1 MSYEIQTVFNQIV
14 SLIPWYEFDKLV
26 LKYGGNYKVKSFKCK
41 QHFLTM
47 IFAQLTKRESLRG
60 IEICLSSQKN
70 KLYHMGFG
78 NCNISRNTISNANET
93 RDYRIYEEL
102 SLILIERAK
111 KLYKNESVIE
121 SLNFEESIYALD
133 SSIIRVSLSLMPWAK
148 YMDDKNGGVKLHTL
162 LDLKGNIPSVNIITN
177 GRVYDG
183 EILDLLYFE
192 AGSIYIMD
200 RGYVDY
206 DRLYNIEKNKAFFIT
221 RATPGA
227 TKVTRIYSNK
237 VDNSETSSLKGEI
250 VYDQIIRF
258 TTKKARKNYPDK
270 LRRIKYKDLENKKIL
285 VFLTNNLTLKATQIT
300 QLYKKRWEI
309 ELFFKWIK
317 QHLRIK
323 RFYSYSMNGVKTQIW
338 IGICSYLLVLIMKKV
353 LKLEQSPYTI
363 LQILSVNIFER
374 TQINQLFKNL
384 DYRNLKD
391 DDDEAFYLLL

>member
-1 MSYEIQTVFNQIV
+1 MSGKIVFSQIT
-14 SLIPWYEFDKLV
+14 SLIPWYEFDKCV
-26 LKYGGNYKVKSFKCK
+26 KKYNGDCK
-41 QHFLTM
+41 IRNFSCRDHFLSL

-60 IEICLSSQKN
+60 IEACLSSQKD
-70 KLYHMGFG
+70 KLYNMGFR
-78 NCNISRNTISNANET
+78 CKSTPRNTLAKANEA

-102 SLILIERAK
+102 ALILIEKAK
-111 KLYKNESVIE
+111 KLYNNESVIE
-121 SLNFEESIYALD
+121 GLNFEKSIYALD

-148 YMDDKNGGVKLHTL
+148 YMDEKNGGVKLHTL

-183 EILDLLYFE
+183 EILDSLYFE
-192 AGSIYIMD
+192 TGSIYVMD

-221 RATPGA
+221 RATPGI

-237 VDNSETSSLKGEI
+237 VDNSETSNLKGKI
-250 VYDQIIRF
+250 ICDQIIRF
-258 TTKKARKNYPDK
+258 TTKKALKNYPDK
-270 LRRIKYKDLENKKIL
+270 LRRIKYNDLENKKTL
-285 VFLTNNLTLKATQIT
+285 VFLTNNFTLKATQIT

-323 RFYSYSMNGVKTQIW
+323 RFYSYSMNGIKTQIW
-338 IGICSYLLVLIMKKV
+338 TGICSYLLVLIMKKV

-384 DYRNLKD
+384 DYRNL
-391 DDDEAFYLLL
+391 EEEEYGLFSLEGS